1 MKKAEKG
8 RKRQGRDTRLE
19 KYGTLGQVRMDRRGR
34 KKKSFLYIFKGDYK

>member
-1 MKKAEKG
+1 MKKAEK
-8 RKRQGRDTRLE
+8 GRDTRLE